1 MSEKRLKD
9 IRFGADL
16 TNKILEQ
23 RIFELLGKKP
33 VRELN
38 LLLGEL
44 RLRKGIGSLNTRVI
58 RPITADAV
66 LLMLKKGKRV

>member
-1 MSEKRLKD
+1 MNEKSKQRFGGNLQDKTIEKRIFRLLKTKEVD
-9 IRFGADL
+9 
-16 TNKILEQ
+16 
-23 RIFELLGKKP
+23 
-33 VRELN
+33 ELN

-44 RLRKGIGSLNTRVI
+44 RLRKGIGTQNHRVV